1 MHSTIHI
8 HTQLARHTLR
18 IADPDNSLPFYQE
31 ILGMT
36 LLSERSKDGE
46 THYYMGFVESGAEW
60 PQVDLSLTHRQHGCF
75 LELVHDAKRAA
86 DDAQNQSVATEA
98 AEGYWKIAISVT
110 DVNVARDRL
119 VENGVEVDMPRQVG
133 DIAYLCHFNDPDG
146 YCIELIQHKF
156 MQNHQPEADN
166 PNFKLGTHPSFL
178 LITYRVKDAKAS
190 LNFYTELL
198 GMKLL
203 SKQTVEAKG
212 FTLYFL
218 AHTADE
224 LPDPDVEH
232 VGNREWLW
240 QRPYTMVEFQHVWG
254 TEDDAEFTYRVD
266 SGSGFEGIGFV
277 TNRMTELRQ
286 KLESHGYRTEASN
299 DDALLRSLTATV
311 CDPDGY
317 SIRLIDSG
325 AEK

>member
-1 MHSTIHI
+1 MNSITQI

-18 IADPDNSLPFYQE
+18 IADPGKSLPFYQN

-36 LLSERSKDGE
+36 LLAKRSKDSK
-46 THYYMGFVESGAEW
+46 THYYMGFVEPGAEQ
-60 PQVDLSLTHRQHGCF
+60 PEADLSLTHGQHDCF
-75 LELVHDAKRAA
+75 LELVYDPKRAA
-86 DDAQNQSVATEA
+86 DDARKQLVST
-98 AEGYWKIAISVT
+98 EGYWKIAISVT

-119 VENGVEVDMPRQVG
+119 VENGIEVDMPRQVG
-133 DIAYLCHFNDPDG
+133 DIAYLCHFYDPDG

-156 MQNHQPEADN
+156 LRNHQPEADN
-166 PNFKLGTHPSFL
+166 PNFKLGTYPSFL

-198 GMKLL
+198 GMRLL

-224 LPDPDVEH
+224 LPNPNVEH

-254 TEDDAEFTYRVD
+254 TEDDAEFAYEVD
-266 SGSGFEGIGFV
+266 AGSGFEGIGFV

-286 KLESHGYRTEASN
+286 KLEGHGHRTEASN
-299 DDALLRSLTATV
+299 DDVLLQTLTATV

-317 SIRLIDSG
+317 PIRLIDSG